1 MTSSPDAS
9 GAHPSA
15 DDTGAGRTSSGRSPA
30 RSRGDQARLILAG
43 IVGGLAIAFAV
54 LNVNKV
60 EVDWIVDTVQTPLI
74 VVIVVSWLVG
84 LALGYGLARRRL
96 AAGAPRTSSRSAS
109 AAQRT

>member
-9 GAHPSA
+9 GVHPNA
-15 DDTGAGRTSSGRSPA
+15 DDTGAGRTSGGRGPV
-30 RSRGDQARLILAG
+30 RSRSDQARLILAG

-60 EVDWIVDTVQTPLI
+60 EVDWIIDTVQTPLI

-96 AAGAPRTSSRSAS
+96 AAGAPRTSSRSTS